1 MEEGIMNESEL
12 KNKTTI
18 TIKDAFGEAAIT
30 REDPNLEDMLSM
42 IENCLRA
49 SGFSFK
55 GNLTIDEGDD
65 E

>member
-1 MEEGIMNESEL
+1 MNEAEL

-18 TIKDAFGEAAIT
+18 IIKDAFTKATIT
-30 REDPNLEDMLSM
+30 REAPNLEDMLSM

-49 SGFSFK
+49 SGFNFK
-55 GNLTIDEGDD
+55 GSLTIDEADD

>member
-1 MEEGIMNESEL
+1 MNEAEL

-18 TIKDAFGEAAIT
+18 IIKDAFGEATIT
-30 REDPNLEDMLSM
+30 REAPNLEDMLSM

-49 SGFSFK
+49 SGFNFK
-55 GNLTIDEGDD
+55 GSLTIDEGDD